1 MQDPELV
8 SYSLHL
14 KRSIAILEAVV
25 GRRAMSRES
34 RTSSASTSSHSTRS
48 TGAEQ
53 GNKTKIK
60 SRWSPKAWSSVS
72 RLLDKKPP
80 QANEHN
86 AAPPSSQLTTVSF
99 VRRQVALDGQV
110 DERHAISGRNSA
122 PENHSDHIDNT
133 DFASNPEQPKMAR
146 IYTAALSVRTFA
158 LQVYVVAR
166 FPFQLILWA
175 YPKVVI
181 AFKHPTELYG
191 SRHEA
196 RARGVP
202 ALGRAREEIW
212 RTAAILFFIFLIGTV
227 ALMYLIVVYVAML
240 VVQQLHGL
248 LGRDHF

>member
-1 MQDPELV
+1 PELV

-86 AAPPSSQLTTVSF
+86 AAPPSSQL
-99 VRRQVALDGQV
+99 VRL
-110 DERHAISGRNSA
+110 RNSLVLRIL
-122 PENHSDHIDNT
+122 SSVRIF
-133 DFASNPEQPKMAR
+133 DFLLRPLSL
-146 IYTAALSVRTFA
+146 LSVGKSPLTVRLTSVTQSA
-158 LQVYVVAR
+158 VSNQRWRAYILQRSR
-166 FPFQLILWA
+166 FGPLLSRSTSSPGFRSNSFFGHIRRWSLPSSTQPSSMAVDTKLEHAEFQHWGVLEKRSGGRLPFSFHLS
-175 YPKVVI
+175 
-181 AFKHPTELYG
+181 H
-191 SRHEA
+191 
-196 RARGVP
+196 
-202 ALGRAREEIW
+202 
-212 RTAAILFFIFLIGTV
+212 
-227 ALMYLIVVYVAML
+227 
-240 VVQQLHGL
+240 
-248 LGRDHF
+248 RDSCAD